1 MNLRHIESFIA
12 VAEELHFGRAA
23 KRLHIEQSPLSRRIG
38 RLEADLG
45 VTLLHRNGCGVRLTG
60 AGRVFQED
68 ARRVMLACEQARA
81 RSRAA
86 AAGYCGTL
94 RIGLAGDIGRTRL
107 AALLALRRLEAP
119 EVNVRL
125 SEVPLTQLLYGLGA
139 GLFDTGLFDTG
150 LALVGH
156 VEGEIVAPPLWRD
169 PFLVALPAR
178 HPLLAYKEVPLQEV
192 VRSSL
197 VLCDPQVPYLGQRT

>member
-68 ARRVMLACEQARA
+68 ARRVMLACEQAQA

-107 AALLALRRLEAP
+107 AALLALCRLEAP

-125 SEVPLTQLLYGLGA
+125 SEVPLTQLLYGLG
-139 GLFDTGLFDTG
+139 TGLFDTG
-150 LALVGH
+150 LASVGH
-156 VEGEIVAPPLWRD
+156 VEGEIVAAPLWRD
-169 PFLVALPAR
+169 TSLVALPAR

-192 VRSSL
+192 VRYSL